1 MQSQLKLKIER
12 RLRISDDSG
21 WWTGKAKGKE
31 GYFPGSY
38 VEKI

>member
-1 MQSQLKLKIER
+1 MGGNLIISFV
-12 RLRISDDSG
+12 SDDSG
-21 WWTGKAKGKE
+21 WWTGKNKGKE